1 MLMTLRSG
9 LVGVLALNFCLG
21 IWMNFPV
28 TANSDAP
35 HFGTGLVGVFIIGA
49 LAAYGAFTSSQPPLH
64 PHLRPDLAEQ
74 RALM

>member
-1 MLMTLRSG
+1 MTLRAG

-28 TANSDAP
+28 TASSDAP

-49 LAAYGAFTSSQPPLH
+49 LAAYGAFTSSSALRRRPLSTGS
-64 PHLRPDLAEQ
+64 RRSD
-74 RALM
+74 